1 MQKRKYMKNSLIMND
16 LSFPSI
22 LIMLF
27 LCLASCNNT
36 GQRTDGTQDAGE
48 TSKQEMNTHRKQM
61 GGLALYTLRDT
72 LAINPKA
79 VLKEVAETGY
89 KYIEAAGY
97 SEGKFYGMAPAEF
110 KNYLNEIGLAPIS
123 SHHGEVTLDNADE
136 MIAAAKEA
144 GFRYFV
150 IPIPPMGHFKY
161 DPQTNTLGM
170 SEEVEEIMKIINTIA
185 KKCTAAGLECLYHNH
200 NMEFEENSKGI
211 VPMDYFIENSDP
223 AHLNFELDLYWAKKA
238 GADPVHY
245 FNKAPGRFKAW
256 HIKDMDEQGRFAPV
270 GTGKI
275 DFAEILKHKD
285 LAGMEYYFVEQD
297 KAFDQTPME
306 AIKISHDAIMA
317 LGFE

>member
-1 MQKRKYMKNSLIMND
+1 MAN
-16 LSFPSI
+16 LSFPLI
-22 LIMLF
+22 LSVFF
-27 LCLASCNNT
+27 LCLVSCNNA
-36 GQRTDGTQDAGE
+36 GLRSHGARDAGKKSE
-48 TSKQEMNTHRKQM
+48 QEMNTPLKQM

-72 LAINPKA
+72 LAANPKA
-79 VLKEVAETGY
+79 VLKEVAATGY

-97 SEGKFYGMAPAEF
+97 SDGKFYGMAPAEF
-110 KNYLNEIGLAPIS
+110 KNYLHEIGLVPIS
-123 SHHGEVTLDNADE
+123 SHHGSVTLDNADE

-144 GFRYFV
+144 GFKYFV

-161 DPQTNTLGM
+161 DPKTMKLGM
-170 SEEVEEIMKIINTIA
+170 SEEVEEIMDIINSIA
-185 KKCTAAGLECLYHNH
+185 KKCSAAGLECLYHNH
-200 NMEFEENSKGI
+200 NMEFEKNSKGI

-223 AHLNFELDLYWAKKA
+223 AHLNFQLDLYWIKKA

-245 FNKAPGRFKAW
+245 FNKAPGRFKSW

-297 KAFDQTPME
+297 RTFDQTPME
-306 AIKISHDAIMA
+306 AIKISHKAILA